1 MFALLGFPSGV
12 RDGRGEM
19 RRGMPLV
26 RRPTQGTAFQK
37 VREIVDP
44 GISRVL
50 ARVFQR

>member
-1 MFALLGFPSGV
+1 MFALLGFVNGV
-12 RDGRGEM
+12 RE
-19 RRGMPLV
+19 
-26 RRPTQGTAFQK
+26 K